1 MRFFRRF
8 FLDWRAKSSD
18 LFTFRMYG
26 VCTSCDKMA
35 SGLRGLFNLWQ
46 FLRIFFGQHNLWGPR
61 GQCRENLQ
69 IPTLRIL
76 GSNLVVRTS
85 RKLCQTV
92 LYHIFSFSSYR
103 MFRER
108 CTKKRRKKLTNVSF
122 MHVCVAK
129 NCEMLVFFFL
139 FSIYSWRKKGK
150 MLVFT
155 RCMYVYR

>member
-18 LFTFRMYG
+18 LVVTRWQATWENF
-26 VCTSCDKMA
+26 
-35 SGLRGLFNLWQ
+35 FNLWQ

-85 RKLCQTV
+85 HKLCQTV

-108 CTKKRRKKLTNVSF
+108 CTKKRKQKLTNVSF
-122 MHVCVAK
+122 MYVCVAE

-139 FSIYSWRKKGK
+139 FSPTIVWIDNYLSE
-150 MLVFT
+150 
-155 RCMYVYR
+155 